1 MSFVKIDWDSDDI
14 GDLAEL
20 LVVESE
26 LESAKIE
33 AIDEMEEEFEVILEE
48 I

>member
-14 GDLAEL
+14 GDLDEL

-33 AIDEMEEEFEVILEE
+33 AISEMEEEFEVILEGV
-48 I
+48 